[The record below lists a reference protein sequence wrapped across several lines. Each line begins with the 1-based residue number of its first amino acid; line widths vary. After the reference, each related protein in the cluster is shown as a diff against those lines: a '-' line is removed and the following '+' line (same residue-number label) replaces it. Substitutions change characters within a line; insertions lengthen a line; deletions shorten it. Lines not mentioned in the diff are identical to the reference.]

1 MADAPK
7 LTDVVPT
14 DALKN
19 AGSTLLS
26 LVVQRAAEAATDR
39 VNGLT
44 DRLTGVA
51 ENGGTGLRD
60 ALRGRSDDDDDGGD
74 EDDDENGGS
83 EKGGGFFSGLK
94 DKISGLFGGG
104 GGGGGGGGKKLKVTQ
119 IVEDH
124 DIGLPLRTTYDLWTQ
139 FADFPSFMKKLE
151 NVEQT
156 SDEKSTWKAQVFLS
170 HREWEA
176 TIIEQVPDSH
186 IVWRSTGAKG
196 HVDGAVT
203 FTSLGP
209 NLTKVCLVLEYY
221 PQGLFERTGNIWRA
235 QGRRAR
241 LEFQHFKRHA
251 MVNVL
256 VRQDEVEGW
265 RGEIRDSEVVKTH
278 EEALE
283 EEDRARED
291 EREDDT
297 DTTDEA
303 VDDMGDDEGDDVEYA
318 DEEYDD
324 EPEDDADYA
333 DDEVADDEE
342 PADEEPADEDSADD
356 EPVDEEPA
364 DDEPIDEADEF
375 EDEPD
380 DEPEEEPEEAPRRGR
395 RRPATSGARGRR

>member
-1 MADAPK
+1 
-7 LTDVVPT
+7 
-14 DALKN
+14 
-19 AGSTLLS
+19 
-26 LVVQRAAEAATDR
+26 
-39 VNGLT
+39 
-44 DRLTGVA
+44 
-51 ENGGTGLRD
+51 
-60 ALRGRSDDDDDGGD
+60 
-74 EDDDENGGS
+74 
-83 EKGGGFFSGLK
+83 
-94 DKISGLFGGG
+94 
-104 GGGGGGGGKKLKVTQ
+104 
-119 IVEDH
+119 
-124 DIGLPLRTTYDLWTQ
+124 
-139 FADFPSFMKKLE
+139 MKKLE